1 MARFIVTYQKVE
13 TAHTYID
20 AASQAHAEEL
30 AENNMP
36 EEFDISWSNEVG
48 ATIEVTDVRP
58 TDSAKDAEEE
68 AFYDTQGIECDNISK
83 EEKEIEQYLSKKD
96 QELITEYSQ
105 DFSTDK
111 AYGQLSVVQ
120 ILRET
125 VADLVSRIPEIER
138 LSEKR
143 RNAIEEQIMLFN
155 LSIFDQGKQEAN
167 EQAKI
172 DADYRKIAQSE

>member
-1 MARFIVTYQKVE
+1 MAKVLVQITTIEDDKIREDLIYQFN
-13 TAHTYID
+13 
-20 AASQAHAEEL
+20 AASDD
-30 AENNMP
+30 ENP
-36 EEFDISWSNEVG
+36 KKFGSDIVDLIGKKYVVEDIESWQL
-48 ATIEVTDVRP
+48 DYKHQ
-58 TDSAKDAEEE
+58 D
-68 AFYDTQGIECDNISK
+68 DTSE

-125 VADLVSRIPEIER
+125 IADLVSRIPEIER